1 MGLAQARP
9 NKIIVC
15 FSLYGYLQ
23 SVPRVRTKAQV
34 FLWGGG
40 ASVPQV
46 LSHPPESVITAVAIG
61 RSQRVGLTEDGKLLL
76 WEVCVG
82 TRIPLGTSWYCTS
95 PSLPPSLPLS
105 PSHHPFL
112 PASTP
117 VVVRVPQH
125 HSVHHESVTATRQHQ
140 GQASTDIP
148 SQTC

>member
-1 MGLAQARP
+1 M
-9 NKIIVC
+9 
-15 FSLYGYLQ
+15 
-23 SVPRVRTKAQV
+23 PRVRTKAQV

-82 TRIPLGTSWYCTS
+82 THIPPSTSWYLVHPLPS
-95 PSLPPSLPLS
+95 SLPPSLPPSLPLS
-105 PSHHPFL
+105 LPSSLLLSHPPFL
-112 PASTP
+112 PASTL

-125 HSVHHESVTATRQHQ
+125 HSVHHESVTATRQHK

>member
-1 MGLAQARP
+1 MRQHF
-9 NKIIVC
+9 ISSVC
-15 FSLYGYLQ
+15 LFFFVWLQ

-95 PSLPPSLPLS
+95 PSLPPSHP
-105 PSHHPFL
+105 PFL

-117 VVVRVPQH
+117 VVVGVPQH
-125 HSVHHESVTATRQHQ
+125 HSVHYESVTAIRQHE

-148 SQTC
+148 SQAC